1 MRSRTSPSASR
12 THSVKDLLQ
21 RGPPLLKRVTDH
33 QERAGRWENWLSDH
47 LPAELYGRISGI
59 SEEDGNLCIFAVSAA
74 WSARL
79 RYAIC
84 ELEGQIRKVEPTL
97 RGIEVRV
104 LPRA

>member
-1 MRSRTSPSASR
+1 
-12 THSVKDLLQ
+12 LQ
-21 RGPPLLKRVTDH
+21 RGPALLMRVTDH
-33 QERAGRWENWLSDH
+33 QARAGRWENWFSGH
-47 LPAELYGRISGI
+47 LPAALYARISGI
-59 SEEDGNLCIFAVSAA
+59 SEEHGNLCIFAVSAA

-84 ELEGQIRKVEPTL
+84 ELEAEIRAVEPAL